1 MAHVGPALPQEAC
14 SREFPGR
21 SECLRPLL
29 FLFCTPR
36 RCEAVVAGEKGRVAG
51 REYRARPIYSSV
63 AVMGGGGGSGS
74 RGGRRVDGGSGGGSG
89 DGGDDGGGLGP
100 DPIGVRCVLEGDVDG
115 NGEVTLSDLT
125 VVLMNYGSGFHSGE
139 DNWSRGDFDGDGRV
153 YRSDFEDGF
162 ANWNGN

>member
-29 FLFCTPR
+29 LSFRTPR
-36 RCEAVVAGEKGRVAG
+36 RCEAVVAGEKGRVAE

-74 RGGRRVDGGSGGGSG
+74 RGGRRVDGGSGGGSVSVSG
-89 DGGDDGGGLGP
+89 SGSDGGSGNGGGGA
-100 DPIGVRCVLEGDVDG
+100 RTTQSEGHG
-115 NGEVTLSDLT
+115 
-125 VVLMNYGSGFHSGE
+125 
-139 DNWSRGDFDGDGRV
+139 
-153 YRSDFEDGF
+153 
-162 ANWNGN
+162 